1 MTHRNTPLNTDRRL
15 LQVYK
20 NLRAMNLKYYI
31 DPMSDDEILITIQLD
46 SIMNLIDSKMTHSP
60 RELALIDD
68 NAKPVNGYLAIH
80 FWRVGTKPKINLIQ
94 SNNQSNEK
102 VDSK

>member
-1 MTHRNTPLNTDRRL
+1 MTQRNTPLNTDRRL

-31 DPMSDDEILITIQLD
+31 DPINDDEILITIQLD

-60 RELALIDD
+60 RELALLDE
-68 NAKPVNGYLAIH
+68 NAKPMKGYLAIH
-80 FWRVGTKPKINLIQ
+80 FWRVGTKPKINLKQ
-94 SNNQSNEK
+94 NDEK
-102 VDSK
+102 VDNK

>member
-1 MTHRNTPLNTDRRL
+1 MTQRNTPLNTDRRL

-31 DPMSDDEILITIQLD
+31 EPISDDEILITIQLN

-60 RELALIDD
+60 RELALLDE
-68 NAKPVNGYLAIH
+68 NAKPMNGYFLFRIL
-80 FWRVGTKPKINLIQ
+80 GKG
-94 SNNQSNEK
+94 
-102 VDSK
+102 SKRTRMV